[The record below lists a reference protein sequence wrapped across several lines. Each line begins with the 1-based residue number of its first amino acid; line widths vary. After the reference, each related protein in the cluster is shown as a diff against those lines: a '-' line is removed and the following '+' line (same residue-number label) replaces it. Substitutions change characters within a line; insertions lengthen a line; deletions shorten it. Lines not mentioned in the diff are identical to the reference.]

1 MRQWEGGGLLL
12 VSPLGGWC
20 VCECVVMDKA
30 IDCGVWFLQQPVPT
44 QGQRRTGREAQTA
57 AVIDTSS
64 QSDNALSAFH
74 HVHLL
79 FLQTNP
85 TERVC
90 VCVLWWM
97 ARLHFDNPWTRFSR
111 HRSAAFIAQCQF
123 ILEQAFLM
131 LLHHT
136 TANIIAQRLHNCWLH
151 NLARIALLCCKQSTF
166 SWRLKAVFQRLK

>member
-1 MRQWEGGGLLL
+1 M
-12 VSPLGGWC
+12 
-20 VCECVVMDKA
+20 CECVVMDKA

-90 VCVLWWM
+90 VCVSCGEWHACILI
-97 ARLHFDNPWTRFSR
+97 TRELDSLVTG
-111 HRSAAFIAQCQF
+111 Q
-123 ILEQAFLM
+123 
-131 LLHHT
+131 LL
-136 TANIIAQRLHNCWLH
+136 L
-151 NLARIALLCCKQSTF
+151 
-166 SWRLKAVFQRLK
+166 

>member
-79 FLQTNP
+79 SLQTNP

-90 VCVLWWM
+90 VCVSCGEWHSCILI
-97 ARLHFDNPWTRFSR
+97 TRELDSLVTG
-111 HRSAAFIAQCQF
+111 Q
-123 ILEQAFLM
+123 
-131 LLHHT
+131 LL
-136 TANIIAQRLHNCWLH
+136 L
-151 NLARIALLCCKQSTF
+151 
-166 SWRLKAVFQRLK
+166 